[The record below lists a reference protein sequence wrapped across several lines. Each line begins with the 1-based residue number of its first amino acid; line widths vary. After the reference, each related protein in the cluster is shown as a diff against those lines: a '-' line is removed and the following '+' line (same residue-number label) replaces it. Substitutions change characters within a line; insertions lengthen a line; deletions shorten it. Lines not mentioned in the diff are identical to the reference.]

1 MTKSNIGWTN
11 EVWNPVTGCS
21 HVSPGCL
28 NCYAETLSLRRGWSK
43 KPWTA
48 QNATENVVLHP
59 DRLDYPLGW
68 RSPRLVFVNS
78 MSDLFHERV
87 PDDFIAAVFNRMS
100 AARQHVFQVL
110 TKRPERMLRWIER
123 VECEAVAFKRRY
135 PNDDAGAWVDETLG
149 MMCRRG
155 NADSFNETSRE
166 WPLPNVWL
174 GVSVE
179 DQRRA
184 DERIP
189 LLLDTPAVVRWISAE
204 PLLGPLDL
212 GPYLCDGIPTQAQ
225 VNGSDGDRYV
235 RDGASRLDWLVVGG
249 ESGPDYRRMD
259 VEWASDAAAQCLL
272 AGVPVFVKQ
281 DSGAKPGKQGR
292 LPDRLWSLK
301 QFPVAIPT
309 KEPV

>member
-48 QNATENVVLHP
+48 RNAKANVVLHP
-59 DRLDYPLGW
+59 DRVRQPERWW
-68 RSPRLVFVNS
+68 RPRLVFVNS
-78 MSDLFHERV
+78 MSDLFHELV
-87 PDDFIAAVFNRMS
+87 PDSFIHRCFEVMRDSM
-100 AARQHVFQVL
+100 RHTFQVL
-110 TKRPERMLRWIER
+110 TKRPERMLEYVISHWG
-123 VECEAVAFKRRY
+123 KLDGPP
-135 PNDDAGAWVDETLG
+135 PNI
-149 MMCRRG
+149 
-155 NADSFNETSRE
+155 
-166 WPLPNVWL
+166 WL

-189 LLLDTPAVVRWISAE
+189 LLLETPAAVRWISAE

-212 GPYLCDGIPTQAQ
+212 GAYLCDGTPTRAQ
-225 VNGSDGDRYV
+225 VNGPDGDRYL
-235 RDGASRLDWLVVGG
+235 RHGASRLDWLVVGG